1 MTSCHGDGP
10 GRFLGL
16 GKLEYETSEKE
27 QVVNVPNRR
36 EKREEG
42 GWELG

>member
-1 MTSCHGDGP
+1 MGVGL

-16 GKLEYETSEKE
+16 GKLIHETSEKE
-27 QVVNVPNRR
+27 QVVNVPNRG